1 MSHRHMLG
9 FITAFFVRG
18 VASVNCYSRFDK
30 LKGSSWVLAGGTD
43 NDGNAV
49 TSIGVATAMTLDLC
63 LQTCGPGIWDKAAR
77 WLDFSERFSTW
88 LLPFLA
94 LVSQLPFGGDT
105 PFENVMSILLNVG
118 SPTLA
123 AYSVTLT
130 TLNSRWIHRR
140 FSRISYPSA
149 QSAARVLDN
158 LQQSRLEVTGD
169 DYVLSSLIVLPE
181 NDQYWAELL
190 IFLDVK
196 HSYTW
201 SFSNIASI
209 IWVAVAFLLT
219 VIHTFVDGEGSI
231 DSNGIAVG
239 FAWLWLLAIVT
250 CSLNAA
256 PRCDITLLGNAIE
269 RANQKLSLAKY
280 IGQPESLDLTVQQPA
295 ISIEPDGGGSLTS
308 DERRT
313 APIYNYARMVPWSL
327 SVGRMYAAFSAASY
341 RAEHNIPVSA
351 EIPWE
356 KGTGHG
362 VNPANR
368 RGCLDQ
374 VAAYIQRPS
383 DQHGE
388 ISGGGFRSLHASLMA
403 LLLTSGTLGS
413 ATLMDWYTPTI
424 GLSCRSGGYI
434 IYSLNSVLVW
444 ALLMTANHLTHSIVS
459 LEGKTGHRRFP
470 YSANIA
476 ILLRRAAKILA
487 CMNAIWIVSACV
499 AQFAGV
505 YENCWCNS
513 SLGHRAY
520 TVMYFTQ
527 EDIQN
532 WWKPLAGIT
541 AFASSSVGGFVW
553 FNVGLNPSASK

>member
-1 MSHRHMLG
+1 MLG
-9 FITAFFVRG
+9 LLTAFFVPG
-18 VASVNCYSRFDK
+18 VASVDCYSRFNK
-30 LKGSSWVLAGGTD
+30 LQGMSRILAGETD
-43 NDGNAV
+43 SEGNAV
-49 TSIGVATAMTLDLC
+49 TSIGVATGMTLDLC
-63 LQTCGPGIWDKAAR
+63 LQTCGRGIWDNPER
-77 WLDFSERFSTW
+77 WLDFCEKFSTW

-158 LQQSRLEVTGD
+158 LQQSRLQVTED

-209 IWVAVAFLLT
+209 IWVAMAFLLT
-219 VIHTFVDGEGSI
+219 VIQTFLDNRESI

-280 IGQPESLDLTVQQPA
+280 MDQPESLDLTIQQPA
-295 ISIEPDGGGSLTS
+295 ISLDAEGGGSITS

-327 SVGRMYAAFSAASY
+327 SAGRMYAAFSAASY

-356 KGTGHG
+356 QGTGQR

-368 RGCLDQ
+368 RGRRDQ

-383 DQHGE
+383 DQLAE
-388 ISGGGFRSLHASLMA
+388 IAGGGSRSLHASLMA

-413 ATLMDWYTPTI
+413 AMLMDWYTPTI
-424 GLSCRSGGYI
+424 GLSCRSGTYM

-444 ALLMTANHLTHSIVS
+444 SMLMTANHLTTSIVS

-470 YSANIA
+470 YSASSA
-476 ILLRRAAKILA
+476 MLLWRAAKILA
-487 CMNAIWIVSACV
+487 CMNTIWIVSTCALG
-499 AQFAGV
+499 FAGV

-513 SLGHRAY
+513 AVLTQGPRAY
-520 TVMYFTQ
+520 IAMYFTQ
-527 EDIQN
+527 QD
-532 WWKPLAGIT
+532 WWKPLVGIT
-541 AFASSSVGGFVW
+541 AFASLSVGGFVW
-553 FNVGLNPSASK
+553 FNIGLNPSAAK